1 MDSKTLGGRMRAVR
15 EKIGLNQKDIAEAL
29 GVGQPY
35 ITRLETGGVKTD
47 FLLRALT
54 FYKQYI
60 SLDRLFNEQVSILD
74 CLAEEMKSPRKELID
89 KRAENIREEVNEIL
103 ANLKEEQNKN
113 IEKAIKEF
121 NVKIDAIKE

>member
-1 MDSKTLGGRMRAVR
+1 MDSKTLGRRMRAVR

-89 KRAENIREEVNEIL
+89 TRAENIREEVNEIL

>member
-1 MDSKTLGGRMRAVR
+1 MDSKTLGRRMRAVR

-113 IEKAIKEF
+113 IEKAIKEY

>member
-1 MDSKTLGGRMRAVR
+1 MDSKTLGRRMRAVR

-89 KRAENIREEVNEIL
+89 KRAENIREEVNELL
-103 ANLKEEQNKN
+103 AKLKEEQNKN

>member
-1 MDSKTLGGRMRAVR
+1 MDSKTLGRRMRAVR

-103 ANLKEEQNKN
+103 AKLKEEQNKN

>member
-1 MDSKTLGGRMRAVR
+1 MDSKTMGRRMRAVR

>member
-1 MDSKTLGGRMRAVR
+1 MDSKTLGRRMRAVR
-15 EKIGLNQKDIAEAL
+15 EKLGLNQKDIAEAL

-35 ITRLETGGVKTD
+35 IVRLESGGVKTD
-47 FLLRALT
+47 FLLKALT
-54 FYKQYI
+54 YYKQYI
-60 SLDRLFNEQVSILD
+60 SLDRLFNEEMSILE

-89 KRAENIREEVNEIL
+89 RRAESIRESVNEIL

>member
-1 MDSKTLGGRMRAVR
+1 MDSKTLGRRMRAVR
-15 EKIGLNQKDIAEAL
+15 EKLGLNQKDIAEAL

-35 ITRLETGGVKTD
+35 IVRLESGGVKTD
-47 FLLRALT
+47 FLLKALT
-54 FYKQYI
+54 YYKQYI
-60 SLDRLFNEQVSILD
+60 SLDRLFNEEMSILE

-89 KRAENIREEVNEIL
+89 RRAESIRESVNDIL

>member
-1 MDSKTLGGRMRAVR
+1 MRAVR

-89 KRAENIREEVNEIL
+89 RRAESIRESVNDIL

>member
-1 MDSKTLGGRMRAVR
+1 MDSKTLGRRMRAVR

-35 ITRLETGGVKTD
+35 IVRLESGGVKTD
-47 FLLRALT
+47 FLLKALT
-54 FYKQYI
+54 YYKQYI
-60 SLDRLFNEQVSILD
+60 SLDRLFNEEKSILE

-89 KRAENIREEVNEIL
+89 RRAESIRESVNEIL

-113 IEKAIKEF
+113 IEKALKEF

>member
-1 MDSKTLGGRMRAVR
+1 MDSKTLGRRMRAVR

-74 CLAEEMKSPRKELID
+74 CLADEMKSPRKELID
-89 KRAENIREEVNEIL
+89 KRAESIRESVNEIL
-103 ANLKEEQNKN
+103 ANLKEEQNKS

>member
-1 MDSKTLGGRMRAVR
+1 MDSKTLGRRMRAVR

-89 KRAENIREEVNEIL
+89 KRAENIREKVNEIL

>member
-1 MDSKTLGGRMRAVR
+1 MDSKTLGRRMRAVR

-89 KRAENIREEVNEIL
+89 RRAESIRKSVNEIL
-103 ANLKEEQNKN
+103 ANLKEEQNKS

>member
-1 MDSKTLGGRMRAVR
+1 MDSKTLGRRMRAVR

-103 ANLKEEQNKN
+103 ANLKQEQNKN

>member
-1 MDSKTLGGRMRAVR
+1 MDSKTLGRRMRAVR

-89 KRAENIREEVNEIL
+89 KR
-103 ANLKEEQNKN
+103 LKTSGKRSMRYSQN
-113 IEKAIKEF
+113 
-121 NVKIDAIKE
+121 

>member
-1 MDSKTLGGRMRAVR
+1 MDSKTLGRRMRAVR

-89 KRAENIREEVNEIL
+89 RRAESIRESVNDIL

>member
-1 MDSKTLGGRMRAVR
+1 MDSKTLGRRMRAVR

-113 IEKAIKEF
+113 IEKAIKDF

>member
-1 MDSKTLGGRMRAVR
+1 MDSKTLGRRMRAVR

-89 KRAENIREEVNEIL
+89 KRAESIRESVNEIL
-103 ANLKEEQNKN
+103 ANLKEEQNKS

>member
-1 MDSKTLGGRMRAVR
+1 MDSKTLGRRMRAVR
-15 EKIGLNQKDIAEAL
+15 KKIGLNQKDIAEAL

>member
-1 MDSKTLGGRMRAVR
+1 MDSKTLGRLMRAVR

>member
-1 MDSKTLGGRMRAVR
+1 MDSKTLGRRMRAVR

-54 FYKQYI
+54 FYKQCI

-89 KRAENIREEVNEIL
+89 RRAESIRESVNDIL

>member
-1 MDSKTLGGRMRAVR
+1 MDSKTLGRRMRAVR

-89 KRAENIREEVNEIL
+89 KRAESIRKSVNEIL
-103 ANLKEEQNKN
+103 ANLKEEQNKS

>member
-1 MDSKTLGGRMRAVR
+1 MDSKTLGRRMRAVR

-121 NVKIDAIKE
+121 NVKIDAIKG

>member
-1 MDSKTLGGRMRAVR
+1 MDSKTLGRRMRAVR

-103 ANLKEEQNKN
+103 ANLKEVQNKN

>member
-1 MDSKTLGGRMRAVR
+1 MDSKTLGRRMRAVR

-74 CLAEEMKSPRKELID
+74 CLAEEMKSPRKDLID

>member
-1 MDSKTLGGRMRAVR
+1 MDSKTLGRRMRAVR

-35 ITRLETGGVKTD
+35 ITRLETGSVKTD

>member
-1 MDSKTLGGRMRAVR
+1 MDSKTLGRRMRAVR

-47 FLLRALT
+47 FLLKALT

>member
-1 MDSKTLGGRMRAVR
+1 MDSKTLGRRMRAVR

-47 FLLRALT
+47 FLIRALT

>member
-1 MDSKTLGGRMRAVR
+1 MDSKTLGRRMRAVR

-35 ITRLETGGVKTD
+35 ITRLETGVVKTD

>member
-1 MDSKTLGGRMRAVR
+1 MDSKTLGRRMRAVR

-89 KRAENIREEVNEIL
+89 RRAESIRESVNEIL

-113 IEKAIKEF
+113 IEKALKEF

>member
-1 MDSKTLGGRMRAVR
+1 MDSKTLGRRMRAVR

-35 ITRLETGGVKTD
+35 ITRLKTGGVKTD

-103 ANLKEEQNKN
+103 AKLKEEQNKN

>member
-1 MDSKTLGGRMRAVR
+1 MDSKTLGRRMRAVR

-121 NVKIDAIKE
+121 NVK

>member
-1 MDSKTLGGRMRAVR
+1 MDSKTLGRRMRAVR

>member
-1 MDSKTLGGRMRAVR
+1 MDSKTLGRRMRAVR

-89 KRAENIREEVNEIL
+89 KRAENIRKEVNEIL

>member
-1 MDSKTLGGRMRAVR
+1 MDSKTLGRRMRAVR

-89 KRAENIREEVNEIL
+89 RRAENIREEVNEIL

>member
-1 MDSKTLGGRMRAVR
+1 MDSKTLGRRMRAVR

-74 CLAEEMKSPRKELID
+74 SLAEEMKSPRKELID
-89 KRAENIREEVNEIL
+89 KRAENIREAVNEIL

>member
-1 MDSKTLGGRMRAVR
+1 MDSKTLGRRMRAVR

-35 ITRLETGGVKTD
+35 IVRLESGGVKTD
-47 FLLRALT
+47 FLLKALT
-54 FYKQYI
+54 YYKQYI
-60 SLDRLFNEQVSILD
+60 SLDRLFNEKVSILD

-89 KRAENIREEVNEIL
+89 RRAESIRESVNEIL

>member
-1 MDSKTLGGRMRAVR
+1 MDSKTLGRRMRAVR

-47 FLLRALT
+47 FLLKALT

-89 KRAENIREEVNEIL
+89 KRAESIRESVNEIL
-103 ANLKEEQNKN
+103 ANLKEEQNKS

>member
-1 MDSKTLGGRMRAVR
+1 MDSKTLGRRMRAVR

-89 KRAENIREEVNEIL
+89 KRAESIRESVNEIL
-103 ANLKEEQNKN
+103 ANLKEEQNKR

>member
-1 MDSKTLGGRMRAVR
+1 MDSKTLGRRMRAVR
-15 EKIGLNQKDIAEAL
+15 EKFGLNQKDIAEAL